1 MTSAGGEPRID
12 TVHEQERHLIRW
24 AVFAAG
30 LVAGA
35 GSVPGMAAARGGPDP
50 LPALLADDWDDLTRA
65 QVADQVKALGSAA
78 CLTLSGYAALPD
90 SRGREHAVRAL
101 DDAGC
106 AAEEYYRPFYPDG
119 APWVADA
126 ILDAVARRRLTAA
139 WPYVTAHL
147 ADRRRLVSDAGTFTI
162 EESAHRVLRLL
173 TAQPIPFS
181 PGLSEA
187 ARDQAAARWRTFFAA
202 HGDEPPE
209 AWMASGLAACRDALA
224 GTEPAARLAALQT
237 LALVGERGDGV
248 LRDALLRAPGE
259 IEATLRCEP
268 DEPPRVGDTVPC
280 TLAIRNRSAR
290 RIALALGPAALSVAL
305 SAPPG
310 LQPDPRAR
318 PSGSSKPHGKEAGR
332 AATPAASSAPAA
344 TAAPVRIAIPPDC
357 FIDLVPG
364 GVSSLPLKAGPVASA
379 GRYDLR
385 AAVPDW
391 SASIPP
397 ENPHQT
403 AQIEALLTLR
413 FEQ

>member
-12 TVHEQERHLIRW
+12 VVQIGAHSLLGFLA
-24 AVFAAG
+24 AVGLAAAG
-30 LVAGA
+30 GVIAAG
-35 GSVPGMAAARGGPDP
+35 AARGGPDP
-50 LPALLADDWDDLTRA
+50 LPALLADDWDDLARA

-78 CLTLSGYAALPD
+78 CLTLSGYAGLPD
-90 SRGREHAVRAL
+90 PRAREHAVRAMA
-101 DDAGC
+101 DAGC
-106 AAEEYYRPFYPDG
+106 AAEEQYRPFYNDG

-126 ILDAVARRRLTAA
+126 VLDAVARRHLSAA

-147 ADRRRLVSDAGTFTI
+147 ADRRRLVSGAGAFTI
-162 EESAHRVLRLL
+162 EESAHRVLRRL

-181 PGLSEA
+181 PTLSEA
-187 ARDQAAARWRTFFAA
+187 ARDHAAARWRAFFAA
-202 HGDEPPE
+202 HGDESPE
-209 AWMASGLAACRDALA
+209 AWMTSGLAACRDALA
-224 GTEPAARLAALQT
+224 GTDTAARLAALQT

-280 TLAIRNRSAR
+280 TLAIRNRSTR
-290 RIALALGPAALSVAL
+290 RIALALGPAALSVAPTAPPAPGPEPHGRAA
-305 SAPPG
+305 SAPK
-310 LQPDPRAR
+310 A
-318 PSGSSKPHGKEAGR
+318 HGKEAGR
-332 AATPAASSAPAA
+332 ATPAPAPAPAA
-344 TAAPVRIAIPPDC
+344 AAAPARIAIPPDC
-357 FIDLVPG
+357 FVDLLPG
-364 GVSSLPLKAGPVASA
+364 GVSNLPLTAGPVANA

-391 SASIPP
+391 SASLPP